1 MSLPD
6 GLRIVPLG
14 DDRDVVRQA
23 AELLVEGF
31 RADWP
36 DAWPRI
42 EDALGELA
50 TFSGDPDRVAWAIV
64 DADGRV
70 IGWIGAIRMYN
81 GNVWELH
88 PMVVHPEHRGRG
100 VGRALVEHLAD
111 EARAQGAL
119 TLWLGSDDEA
129 GMTSLGGVDLY
140 PGLLDRLREIRNLRR
155 HPFGFY
161 QKLGFEIAGVVPDA
175 NGFGKPDILM
185 ALRLRGPADA

>member
-1 MSLPD
+1 MIE
-6 GLRIVPLG
+6 GMRIIPLD

-50 TFSGDPDRVAWAIV
+50 TFAGDDDRFAWAAV
-64 DADGRV
+64 DAEGAV
-70 IGWIGAIRMYN
+70 LGWVGAIRMYG

-88 PMVVHPEHRGRG
+88 PMVVHPDHRGRG
-100 VGRALVEHLAD
+100 IGRALVEHLAGQ
-111 EARAQGAL
+111 ARDAGAL
-119 TLWLGSDDEA
+119 TLWLGTDDEA
-129 GMTSLGGVDLY
+129 QMTTLGGAELY
-140 PGLLDRLREIRNLRR
+140 PGVLDKLRDLRDLRR

-161 QKLGFEIAGVVPDA
+161 QRLGFEIAGVVPDA
-175 NGFGKPDILM
+175 NGAGKPDILM
-185 ALRLRGPADA
+185 ALSLRR